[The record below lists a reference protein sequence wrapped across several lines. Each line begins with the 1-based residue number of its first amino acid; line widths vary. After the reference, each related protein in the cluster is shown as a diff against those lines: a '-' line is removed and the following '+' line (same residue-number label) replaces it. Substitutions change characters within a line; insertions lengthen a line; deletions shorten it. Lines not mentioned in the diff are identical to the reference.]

1 MKSTGK
7 IPRGKKE
14 LKCRGKKNQRQA
26 YTITQTCPM
35 KSGLNIIHGL
45 GGYEVIGL
53 CGGEE
58 IKARSSGTEESE
70 AVGK

>member
-1 MKSTGK
+1 
-7 IPRGKKE
+7 
-14 LKCRGKKNQRQA
+14 
-26 YTITQTCPM
+26 M
-35 KSGLNIIHGL
+35 KSGLNAIHGL

-53 CGGEE
+53 RGGEE